1 MSSFSVANTLALRN
15 YYSTHRSLS
24 VKTNR
29 DDISSDKLNYADSL
43 ALRRAVKKLGNYQ
56 FKSADKSDIE
66 MTIRG
71 FIDTF
76 NYTLDSCKK
85 STNKS
90 VASAYK
96 NIQKLSSNYQKE
108 LENIGITT
116 NSSGYLKLSS
126 SAIEN
131 ISTTKFANMLGSDS
145 RFMKQLSSYAKQI
158 SNHVDLYL

>member
-15 YYSTHRSLS
+15 FYSSHRSLC

-29 DDISSDKLNYADSL
+29 DNLSSDKLNYADSL
-43 ALRRAVKKLGNYQ
+43 ALRRAVKKLGNYP
-56 FKSADKSDIE
+56 FKNADKSDIE

-71 FIDTF
+71 FVDTY
-76 NYTLDSCKK
+76 NYTLDSCKQ

-90 VASAYK
+90 VTSAYK
-96 NIQKLSSNYQKE
+96 NIQKLASNYEKE
-108 LENIGITT
+108 LANIGITT

-131 ISTTKFANMLGSDS
+131 ISSTKFANMFGSNS
-145 RFMKQLSSYAKQI
+145 QFMKQLSTYAKQI
-158 SNHVDLYL
+158 SNHVDIYL